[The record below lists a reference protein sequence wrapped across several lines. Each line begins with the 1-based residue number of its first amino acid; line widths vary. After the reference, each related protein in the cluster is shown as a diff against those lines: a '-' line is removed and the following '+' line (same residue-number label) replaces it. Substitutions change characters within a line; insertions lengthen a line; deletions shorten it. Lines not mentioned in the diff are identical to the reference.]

1 VNDQPTLQKRFIVFE
16 GIDGAGTTT
25 QTGRLAT
32 RLLAADRR
40 VWLTSEPTERPVGLL
55 ARRILS
61 GEFAVAP
68 EAVAHVFAA
77 DRADHLYSPGGIVE
91 RLADGEIVVCDRYKY
106 SSLAYQTIDVP
117 GDLVES
123 LNAGFDDPELVIFLD
138 LPVHVGEERLA
149 TRSQRDIYERLDFQE
164 KVRERYLRVLA
175 NACAG
180 VRVVTLDGTL
190 PPDILA
196 EKIWEA
202 VAETS
207 IL

>member
-1 VNDQPTLQKRFIVFE
+1 MNERPTFQKRFIVFE

-25 QTGRLAT
+25 QSQRLAD

-40 VWLTSEPTERPVGLL
+40 TWLTSEPTDRPVGLL

-61 GEFAVAP
+61 GEYTVAP

-77 DRADHLYSPGGIVE
+77 DRCDHLYSPGGITE
-91 RLADGEIVVCDRYKY
+91 RLSGGEIVVCDRYKY

-117 GDLVES
+117 GDLVAT
-123 LNAGFDDPELVIFLD
+123 LNSGFDDPELVIFLD
-138 LPVHVGEERLA
+138 LPVDVGEQRLA
-149 TRSQRDIYERLDFQE
+149 ARTRRDIYERLDFQE
-164 KVRERYLRVLA
+164 KVRERYLHVLEA
-175 NACAG
+175 ASRE
-180 VRVVTLDGTL
+180 VRVVTLDGTIA
-190 PPDILA
+190 PDILA